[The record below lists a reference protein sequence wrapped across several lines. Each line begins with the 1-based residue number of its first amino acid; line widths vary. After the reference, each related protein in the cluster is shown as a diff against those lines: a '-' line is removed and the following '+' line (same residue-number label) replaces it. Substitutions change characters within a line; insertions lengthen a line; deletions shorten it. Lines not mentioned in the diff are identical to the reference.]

1 MISSFTEYMIMHNVH
16 ALSRVSG
23 VQVICIIICAIIHV
37 HVYTCTIIYSC
48 LIYMYS
54 YLSTLKIRWM
64 KLSDERKPKK

>member
-16 ALSRVSG
+16 NQGFWCA
-23 VQVICIIICAIIHV
+23 VICIIICAIIHV

-48 LIYMYS
+48 LTYMYS

>member
-16 ALSRVSG
+16 NQGFLVYSHLHNNM
-23 VQVICIIICAIIHV
+23 CN
-37 HVYTCTIIYSC
+37 YTCTCIYTCAIIYSC
-48 LIYMYS
+48 LTYMYS